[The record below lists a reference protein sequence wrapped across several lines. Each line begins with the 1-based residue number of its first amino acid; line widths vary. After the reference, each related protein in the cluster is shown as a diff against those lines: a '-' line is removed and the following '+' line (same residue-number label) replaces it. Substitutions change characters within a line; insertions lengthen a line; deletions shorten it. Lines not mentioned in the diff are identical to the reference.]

1 MLCKLKG
8 LRNRVKEE
16 GRGIGR
22 GRKFNRKFSGF
33 QYFKFTEYL
42 TNKVALVGIKVIKVF
57 KNWTS
62 QTCRKCN
69 QRGTRRT
76 QGLFVCKNVVKRVLI
91 EMLFL
96 ISLTGFGIHFQ
107 SRGNCEHTGAGSCSL
122 LVFFSSL
129 LMEYDQIPLCVKL

>member
-1 MLCKLKG
+1 MYIRSLEIVNRARNNSLIVLCKLKG

-42 TNKVALVGIKVIKVF
+42 TKKVALVGIKVIKVF

-76 QGLFVCKNVVKRVLI
+76 QGLFVCK
-91 EMLFL
+91 
-96 ISLTGFGIHFQ
+96 TC
-107 SRGNCEHTGAGSCSL
+107 CEESADRNA
-122 LVFFSSL
+122 FFNIAYGL
-129 LMEYDQIPLCVKL
+129 